1 MKPLSYESRALLEAV
16 RGREGLSSADRERIR
31 GKLTARIGAGLALGS
46 AVTASAT
53 VAEAAHVS
61 GLATVAA
68 WLPAAA
74 KVVSVV
80 AIASGVTVGAVHV
93 SQRASQPAARAASPM
108 RADPRGRT
116 PAMVSPLVSP
126 VATDVPVSG
135 QTEHGLVQVEAAVA
149 KAPSAAKRDSSTAI
163 APTSVEG
170 ATPVEP
176 PTPTDDGLPGQISAI
191 RNARVALRRGDGTA
205 ALTALNRAFVSG
217 QSGPLGQEAAVVRV
231 TALCLLGDTAGA
243 RRLAE
248 QFLTNYPASPL
259 CAKIRSTCAFP

>member
-1 MKPLSYESRALLEAV
+1 MKPLSYESQALLEAA
-16 RGREGLSSADRERIR
+16 RGREGLSAADRERIR
-31 GKLTARIGAGLALGS
+31 GKITARIGAGLALGS

-74 KVVSVV
+74 KVVSAV

-93 SQRASQPAARAASPM
+93 SQRASQPAAQAASQM
-108 RADPRGRT
+108 RADPRSHT
-116 PAMVSPLVSP
+116 PAILAPLAST
-126 VATDVPVSG
+126 VAMDAPASG
-135 QTEHGLVQVEAAVA
+135 QPEHGPSQVEAAVA
-149 KAPSAAKRDSSTAI
+149 KAPSAAKRESSAVI
-163 APTSVEG
+163 APPSVES

-176 PTPTDDGLPGQISAI
+176 PTSSDDGLPGQISAI
-191 RNARVALRRGDGTA
+191 RNARVAIRRGDGTA
-205 ALTALNRAFVSG
+205 ALTALNRAFVPG

-248 QFLTNYPASPL
+248 QFLANYPASPL